1 MCRRDGLL
9 HPRDKRSAL
18 QVFGEVGRCSVREGL
33 GLIGLVA
40 PEAFP
45 GPVPCNERAEVVVAF
60 KRGRPDRSGGVV
72 CGVHL
77 HLPGRTCAASGM
89 IALP

>member
-18 QVFGEVGRCSVREGL
+18 QVFGEVGCCSVRAGL
-33 GLIGLVA
+33 GLIGLVP

-45 GPVPCNERAEVVVAF
+45 GPVPWDKRAQIIVAF
-60 KRGRPDRSGGVV
+60 KRGRPGRSDGVV
-72 CGVHL
+72 CGFHL
-77 HLPGRTCAASGM
+77 HLP
-89 IALP
+89 